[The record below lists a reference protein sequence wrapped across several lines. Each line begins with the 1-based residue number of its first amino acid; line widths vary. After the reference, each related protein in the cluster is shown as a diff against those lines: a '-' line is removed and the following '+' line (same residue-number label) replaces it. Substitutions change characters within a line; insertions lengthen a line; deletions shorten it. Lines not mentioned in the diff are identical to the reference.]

1 MKISEEIKL
10 IADQY
15 GIDIN
20 KVKGTG
26 LEEEITSQD
35 IENHIKENYLPKIK
49 KESKIFGIRKIIGER
64 LSILTS
70 IFKVTWTASL

>member
-49 KESKIFGIRKIIGER
+49 KEE
-64 LSILTS
+64 
-70 IFKVTWTASL
+70 